1 MKYRSV
7 GDTGIELSAVGF
19 GLWTVSTTWWGIENE
34 DHGLAL
40 LRQAYDRG
48 VTFFDTADTYGR
60 GKGETMLAEALG
72 QVREKIVIATKFGYD
87 FYNNPPRQGQRE
99 LPQDYSPKYV
109 RFALE
114 QSLKRLRT
122 DHIDIY
128 QLHNPRLTTI
138 QSDELF
144 ATLEDCQREGKI
156 REYGAALG
164 PAIGWEPEGLA
175 VMRNREIGTL
185 QIIYN
190 MLEQDPGRRFIATA
204 ESESVG
210 VLVRV
215 PHSSGLLEGKFT
227 AETTFPPSD
236 HRSHRPR
243 EWLTGGLKKLER
255 LTFLTDGTGRT
266 LGQAAIQF
274 ILSSPSVSSVLPNI
288 YDAEQL
294 EEFAA
299 ASDTP
304 ELSSEELARIA
315 GLYERNFHLDR
326 EDSQLSGVSGQQSA
340 AGGSDVG
347 G

>member
-7 GDTGIELSAVGF
+7 GDTGIRLSAVGF
-19 GLWTVSTTWWGIENE
+19 GLWTVSTTWWGIEDE
-34 DHGLAL
+34 GHGRAL
-40 LRQAYDRG
+40 LRRAYDLG
-48 VTFFDTADTYGR
+48 ITFFDTADTYGQ

-72 QVREKIVIATKFGYD
+72 DVRDQIVIATKFGYD
-87 FYNNPPRQGQRE
+87 FYNNPPRQAQRE

-144 ATLEDCQREGKI
+144 ATLEDFQREGKI
-156 REYGAALG
+156 RAYGAALG

-175 VMRNREIGTL
+175 VMRNRDAGTL
-185 QIIYN
+185 QMIYN
-190 MLEQDPGRRFIATA
+190 VLEQDPGRRFIQTA
-204 ESESVG
+204 EQEGVG

-227 AETTFPPSD
+227 AETTFPPGD

-243 EWLTGGLKKLER
+243 EWLTDGLKKVER
-255 LTFLTDGTGRT
+255 LAFLTDGTGRT
-266 LGQAAIQF
+266 MGQTAIQF
-274 ILSSPSVSSVLPNI
+274 ILSSPSVSSVLPNV

-304 ELSSEELARIA
+304 ELTAGELARIA
-315 GLYERNFHLDR
+315 GLYERNFDLDR
-326 EDSQLSGVSGQQSA
+326 PAVDARPG
-340 AGGSDVG
+340 
-347 G
+347 